1 MKRLD
6 LNLSF
11 FVRERR
17 GGGVCMCLCMQPWM
31 LYIKRLFNRLIKRL
45 YIYIYIY
52 SVKILTLAKQCSIH
66 KSTAMYILWEEKD
79 K

>member
-1 MKRLD
+1 
-6 LNLSF
+6 
-11 FVRERR
+11 
-17 GGGVCMCLCMQPWM
+17 MCLCMQPWM

-52 SVKILTLAKQCSIH
+52 SVKILTIH

>member
-11 FVRERR
+11 FVGERR

-45 YIYIYIY
+45 YIYI
-52 SVKILTLAKQCSIH
+52 V
-66 KSTAMYILWEEKD
+66 
-79 K
+79 

>member
-11 FVRERR
+11 FVEERR

-31 LYIKRLFNRLIKRL
+31 LYIKHSFNRLIKRL
-45 YIYIYIY
+45 YIYIYI
-52 SVKILTLAKQCSIH
+52 V
-66 KSTAMYILWEEKD
+66 
-79 K
+79 